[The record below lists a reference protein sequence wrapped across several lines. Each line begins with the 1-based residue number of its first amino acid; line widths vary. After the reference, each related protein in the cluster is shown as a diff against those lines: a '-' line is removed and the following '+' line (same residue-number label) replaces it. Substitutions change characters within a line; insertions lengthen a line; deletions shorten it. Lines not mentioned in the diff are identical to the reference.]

1 VSQPFE
7 QLGVDYTRKR
17 QPDPRIAAA
26 LLRALGDADS
36 VVNVGAGAGAY
47 EPRDRR
53 VIAVEPARTMIRQR
67 PPGSAPVVRAVAGAL
82 PFADRAFAAALAVLT
97 IHHWP
102 DVTAGLAECRRV
114 ARDRVV
120 ILTWDPDAPPF
131 WLHDYVPALWAHD
144 RAIFPPLGAL
154 GARAVA
160 PVPIPH
166 DCVDGFLGAYWRRP
180 EAYLDPAVRFAMS
193 TFSRIDAAAG
203 IARLARDLADGT
215 WAARHGDLL
224 ALTEL
229 DVGYRVITL

>member
-1 VSQPFE
+1 MTQPFDH
-7 QLGVDYTRKR
+7 LGVDYARKR

-26 LLRALGDADS
+26 IVRALGDADR
-36 VVNVGAGAGAY
+36 VVNVGAGTGSY
-47 EPRDRR
+47 EPRDRQ
-53 VIAVEPARTMIRQR
+53 VIAVEPSRTMIRQR
-67 PPGSAPVVRAVAGAL
+67 AATSALVVQAVAGAL

-102 DVTAGLAECRRV
+102 DVAAGLAECRRV

-120 ILTWDPDAPPF
+120 ILTWDPDTTF
-131 WLHDYVPALWAHD
+131 WLHDYVPALWAYD
-144 RAIFPPLGAL
+144 RNIFPPIASFA
-154 GARAVA
+154 ARAVV

-180 EAYLDPAVRFAMS
+180 AAYLDPAVRFAMS
-193 TFSRIDAAAG
+193 TFSRIDATAG

-215 WAARHGDLL
+215 WAARHADLL
-224 ALTEL
+224 GRSEL